1 MRRARFASCL
11 MILTAA
17 SFWPQLAV
25 TQKLDPEALPP
36 PVRDPHSIAAD
47 LVVPLCPATFNDSLE
62 TDGIA
67 PNGDKSVTPPK
78 STHMANARFS
88 DEARRQKQIKQFQ
101 AILSLVVDTS
111 GMPQDVCLRQ
121 SAGYGLDAKALE
133 AVQQYRF
140 ASAMKDGK
148 PVAVRIYVE
157 VKFHLY

>member
-1 MRRARFASCL
+1 

-67 PNGDKSVTPPK
+67 PKGDKSVTPPK

-111 GMPQDVCLRQ
+111 GMPQ
-121 SAGYGLDAKALE
+121 ALE